1 MLVGAAEAATTLMRS
16 NGKKRGDMCRT
27 SSGKCEWVTAGA
39 PIMVAIVIAVTV
51 VVVTRI
57 VNAFSA
63 EAINDV
69 ADTATGLDLKLMT
82 NLRFQRALV
91 RG

>member
-39 PIMVAIVIAVTV
+39 PIMVAVVIAVTV

-57 VNAFSA
+57 
-63 EAINDV
+63 NDV
-69 ADTATGLDLKLMT
+69 ADTVTGLDLKLMT

>member
-1 MLVGAAEAATTLMRS
+1 
-16 NGKKRGDMCRT
+16 
-27 SSGKCEWVTAGA
+27 
-39 PIMVAIVIAVTV
+39 MVAIVIAVTV

-82 NLRFQRALV
+82 NLRVQRALV

>member
-1 MLVGAAEAATTLMRS
+1 
-16 NGKKRGDMCRT
+16 
-27 SSGKCEWVTAGA
+27 
-39 PIMVAIVIAVTV
+39 MVAIVIAVTV

-69 ADTATGLDLKLMT
+69 ADTETGLDLKL
-82 NLRFQRALV
+82 V
-91 RG
+91 VSS

>member
-1 MLVGAAEAATTLMRS
+1 
-16 NGKKRGDMCRT
+16 
-27 SSGKCEWVTAGA
+27 
-39 PIMVAIVIAVTV
+39 MVAIVIAVTV

-69 ADTATGLDLKLMT
+69 ADTVTGLDLKLMT
-82 NLRFQRALV
+82 NLQSQHVRV